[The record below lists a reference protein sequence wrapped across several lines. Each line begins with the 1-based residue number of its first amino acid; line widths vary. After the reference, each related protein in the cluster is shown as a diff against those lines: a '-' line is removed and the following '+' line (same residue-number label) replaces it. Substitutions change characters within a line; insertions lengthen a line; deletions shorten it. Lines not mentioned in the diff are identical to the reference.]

1 MAEKAFGIIM
11 KITMARLRIPHE
23 YIPPDMGY
31 EQSLFEKIMETVLGA
46 IILTLIGVFLVYFI
60 IYIFYKGRET
70 RIFVVRKRKNLYKT
84 YHWKHGTGTEE
95 HYVVYAKYPNSDKI
109 HTLGCDGYIYQKL
122 SANKRYNVTVKLM
135 WITKVHRE
143 KFKSKKKR

>member
-1 MAEKAFGIIM
+1 MAEKKQFWHFHFDSVAE
-11 KITMARLRIPHE
+11 A
-23 YIPPDMGY
+23 
-31 EQSLFEKIMETVLGA
+31 VLVL
-46 IILTLIGVFLVYFI
+46 IFFILIGVVFIYCVIYF
-60 IYIFYKGRET
+60 FYKGRET

-95 HYVVYAKYPNSDKI
+95 HYVVYAKYPNSDKV
-109 HTLGCDGYIYQKL
+109 HTLVCDGYIYRKFR
-122 SANKRYNVTVKLM
+122 ANKGYNVTVKLM